1 MQTMRTILLPVAFAC
16 AAGLAAQAPAP
27 ADPRAELA
35 AVFAVEEQQ
44 GDLAAAERLYRERLA
59 GAELSPAAR
68 ALANARLGALLQ
80 RLGRVDEAAPFLAAA
95 GAATAPAGAG
105 AAQDRA
111 REVALAEQAAKL
123 LADRS
128 KPCDDDMVR
137 ALVWIGEP
145 AVPAIL
151 TELILAR
158 RVGAARSRVEAPA
171 DVAATNRA
179 IEVPAQAPPA
189 AGANADGRGA
199 PQALLELVDAARVHS
214 DERLAQLAGVL
225 WQIGG
230 PKAEAFL
237 RDAATDAASS
247 PVLVRNVYRLLLG
260 SESMLAVAEAFLAHP
275 NFEVVRELA
284 RNEAVVGRMNASA
297 LLALAEQGGAQHRVL
312 AVRLLAKRQ
321 LTTAESARFAAAV
334 DGGLR
339 AIDPALGRAA
349 ADALTTRALQASVA
363 GVQLALQHVALRSP
377 QDEVMRLWEEPADL
391 RPAGARDVDPVVA
404 ADLWRL
410 AMRGGEGLASDHPCW
425 GWLNQWIGR
434 LAAVPG
440 VGRIDDLFA
449 LASRGKPVWG
459 TIATLVDAGN
469 AVAVL
474 QQAPDLVTLR
484 QSGGLPALARLDLP
498 REAAPILLQ
507 LVAADPKAGWFFGG
521 DDAPGKATSE
531 HAVQS
536 PVATATGWGTNDW
549 SNPPRGVP
557 AVAAALAS
565 TGHPDALPPLLAL
578 LDRSRGEATGYFA
591 FYLKRGDSE
600 AARAAARTRYEGAR
614 TGTTNP
620 PNPQTT
626 SLLLALLALGD
637 PWALDQIRGDE
648 QALEHPYAAGDD
660 GGLRARWLPAHE
672 DAPSEAATAI
682 RTPTPRVQPVTPLA
696 YLLAGD
702 AVPTHPFALAQIEA
716 VLQRVFAD
724 RAGGGAPVYSSLY
737 ERVAPAVRDD
747 VLRLLARYDRS
758 TQTTSG
764 GATVSWMRLALQRL
778 RERDGAEGWTEWLQ
792 AALASDATRYFALVE
807 LTKDEVLARLPQI
820 ELFAKGGLG
829 ATAALEA
836 LERAGR
842 PLDVASLVASDD
854 RTVAE
859 WAARRVMEGKAAAPA
874 AAMAPFLAAKSAW
887 IRLQA
892 AQYFGRTLDDAAVPG
907 LLAQLR
913 DPEEK
918 VREAATAAL
927 QRIRFRHEQESHWTK
942 LQAGIDTRPEVALEK
957 LLLQARRDE
966 PKARR
971 LFAIASLGALGKAEA
986 TPFLIEWIDDADA
999 EIAAAAKAAVTQIH
1013 LAAKR

>member
-1 MQTMRTILLPVAFAC
+1 MRTNLLPVAFAF

-27 ADPRAELA
+27 TDPRAELA
-35 AVFAVEEQQ
+35 AVLAVEEQQ

-59 GAELSPAAR
+59 GADLSPAAR

-80 RLGRVDEAAPFLAAA
+80 RLGRGDDAAPFLAAA

-123 LADRS
+123 LADRT
-128 KPCDDDMVR
+128 KPCDDDLIR

-151 TELILAR
+151 A
-158 RVGAARSRVEAPA
+158 
-171 DVAATNRA
+171 
-179 IEVPAQAPPA
+179 
-189 AGANADGRGA
+189 
-199 PQALLELVDAARVHS
+199 ELVDAKKSGGLR
-214 DERLAQLAGVL
+214 ERLAPLADVL
-225 WQIGG
+225 WRLGG

-237 RDAATDAASS
+237 RDAATDAATS
-247 PVLVRNVYRLLLG
+247 PVLVVGASGFLLS

-275 NFEVVRELA
+275 NIDVVRVLTRSDA
-284 RNEAVVGRMNASA
+284 LVGRMNASA
-297 LLALAEQGGAQHRVL
+297 LLAMAEQGSAQHRVL
-312 AVRLLAKRQ
+312 AMRLLAKRQ

-339 AIDPALGRAA
+339 ATDPALVRAA
-349 ADALTTRALQASVA
+349 ADALTTQALQASVA
-363 GVQLALQHVALRSP
+363 GVRLALQHVAVRSP
-377 QDEVMRLWEEPADL
+377 QDEGMRLWEEPADL
-391 RPAGARDVDPVVA
+391 RPAGARDVDPAVA

-410 AMRGGEGLASDHPCW
+410 AMRAAEGLASDHPCW

-449 LASRGKPVWG
+449 LASRGKPVWW
-459 TIATLVDAGN
+459 TIATLINAGN

-474 QQAPDLVTLR
+474 QQAPDLETLR
-484 QSGGLPALARLDLP
+484 QSGGLSALARLDLP
-498 REAAPILLQ
+498 REAAPILLR
-507 LVAADPKAGWFFGG
+507 LAAADPQAGWFFGAEG
-521 DDAPGKATSE
+521 APGKVPSRQT
-531 HAVQS
+531 V
-536 PVATATGWGTNDW
+536 VATATGWGTNDW
-549 SNPPRGVP
+549 SNPPRGVY

-565 TGHPDALPPLLAL
+565 TGHPDALSPLLAL
-578 LDRSRGEATGYFA
+578 LDRSGGEADEYFV

-620 PNPQTT
+620 PNTRAT

-660 GGLRARWLPAHE
+660 GGLGARRLPPGMLPPLQ
-672 DAPSEAATAI
+672 DVPSEAATAI
-682 RTPTPRVQPVTPLA
+682 RPPTPRVRPVTPLA

-702 AVPTHPFALAQIEA
+702 AVPPHPFSLAQVEA

-778 RERDGAEGWTEWLQ
+778 RERNGADGWTEWLQ
-792 AALASDATRYFALVE
+792 AALASEATRYYALVE

-820 ELFAKGGLG
+820 EAFAKGGLG

-836 LERAGR
+836 IERAGR

-854 RTVAE
+854 PYVAV
-859 WAARRVMEGKAAAPA
+859 WAARRVMDGEATAPA
-874 AAMAPFLAAKSAW
+874 AAMAPFLAAESSW

-942 LQAGIDTRPEVALEK
+942 LQAGIDARPEAALEK

-971 LFAIASLGALGKAEA
+971 LLAIASLGALGKAEA

-999 EIAAAAKAAVTQIH
+999 EVAAAAKAAVTQIH

>member
-1 MQTMRTILLPVAFAC
+1 MQTMRTNLLAVAFAF

-27 ADPRAELA
+27 ANPRAELA
-35 AVFAVEEQQ
+35 AVLAVEEQQ

-80 RLGRVDEAAPFLAAA
+80 RLGRADDAAPFLAAA
-95 GAATAPAGAG
+95 GAAAAPAGAG

-111 REVALAEQAAKL
+111 REVALAEQATKL

-128 KPCDDDMVR
+128 KPCDSDMVG
-137 ALVWIGEP
+137 ALLWIGEP

-151 TELILAR
+151 AELAEAR
-158 RVGAARSRVEAPA
+158 QSGVV
-171 DVAATNRA
+171 T
-179 IEVPAQAPPA
+179 Q
-189 AGANADGRGA
+189 
-199 PQALLELVDAARVHS
+199 
-214 DERLAQLAGVL
+214 RLADLISVL

-237 RDAATDAASS
+237 RAAAEDAMT
-247 PVLVRNVYRLLLG
+247 PVWMVRGAWLVR
-260 SESMLAVAEAFLAHP
+260 SDSMLAVAEAFLAHP
-275 NFEVVRELA
+275 NFDVVRELTRTDGLVA
-284 RNEAVVGRMNASA
+284 RMNASA
-297 LLALAEQGGAQHRVL
+297 LLALAEQSGAQHRVF
-312 AVRLLAKRQ
+312 AMRLLAKRQ
-321 LTTAESARFAAAV
+321 LTTAESTRFAAAV

-339 AIDPALGRAA
+339 ATDPVLGRAA
-349 ADALTTRALQASVA
+349 ADALATRALQASVA
-363 GVQLALQHVALRSP
+363 GVRLAMQHVALRSP
-377 QDEVMRLWEEPADL
+377 QEWVMQLCEEPADL

-410 AMRGGEGLASDHPCW
+410 AMRAAEGLASDHPCW
-425 GWLNQWIGR
+425 GWLNTWIGR

-459 TIATLVDAGN
+459 TIAKLVDAGN

-474 QQAPDLVTLR
+474 QQAPDLEMLR
-484 QSGGLPALARLDLP
+484 QTGGLSALARLDLP
-498 REAAPILLQ
+498 REAASLL
-507 LVAADPKAGWFFGG
+507 LRLAAADPKAGWFFGG
-521 DDAPGKATSE
+521 DDDALGKALGR
-531 HAVQS
+531 AVPFQA
-536 PVATATGWGTNDW
+536 ATAAGRATTDW
-549 SNPPRGVP
+549 WNPSHGVP

-565 TGHPDALPPLLAL
+565 TGYSDALSPLLAL
-578 LDRSRGEATGYFA
+578 LERSGGAATEYFV

-600 AARAAARTRYEGAR
+600 AARAAARTRYEAAR

-620 PNPQTT
+620 PNPKAT

-648 QALEHPYAAGDD
+648 PWLEHPYAAGDD
-660 GGLRARWLPAHE
+660 GGLPARKLPALQY
-672 DAPSEAATAI
+672 APSEAATAMS
-682 RTPTPRVQPVTPLA
+682 TPTPPVQPVTPLV

-702 AVPTHPFALAQIEA
+702 AVPPHPFALAQVEA

-724 RAGGGAPVYSSLY
+724 RSGGGAPVQGSLY

-778 RERDGAEGWTEWLQ
+778 RERDGADGWTEWLQ
-792 AALASDATRYFALVE
+792 AALASEATRYYALVE

-842 PLDVASLVASDD
+842 PIDVASLVASDD
-854 RTVAE
+854 QDIAV
-859 WAARRVMEGKAAAPA
+859 WAAQRVMKGHATAPA
-874 AAMAPFLAAKSAW
+874 AAMTPFLAAKSAW

-913 DPEEK
+913 DPDEK

-942 LQAGIDTRPEVALEK
+942 LQAGIDARPEAALEK

-999 EIAAAAKAAVTQIH
+999 EVAAAAKAAVTQIH

>member
-1 MQTMRTILLPVAFAC
+1 MQTMRTNLLSVAFAF
-16 AAGLAAQAPAP
+16 AAGLAAQQPAP

-35 AVFAVEEQQ
+35 AVLAVEEQQ

-59 GAELSPAAR
+59 GADLSPAAR

-80 RLGRVDEAAPFLAAA
+80 RLGRAEEAAPFLAAA
-95 GAATAPAGAG
+95 GAAAAPAGAD

-151 TELILAR
+151 TEL
-158 RVGAARSRVEAPA
+158 
-171 DVAATNRA
+171 
-179 IEVPAQAPPA
+179 
-189 AGANADGRGA
+189 
-199 PQALLELVDAARVHS
+199 VDAKKNGGL
-214 DERLAQLAGVL
+214 DERLAPLAGVL
-225 WQIGG
+225 WQLGG

-237 RDAATDAASS
+237 RDAAAATAEASQLPT
-247 PVLVRNVYRLLLG
+247 PVLVRHVYRLLLG

-275 NFEVVRELA
+275 NIDVVRELA
-284 RNEAVVGRMNASA
+284 RTGAVVGRMNASA
-297 LLALAEQGGAQHRVL
+297 LLALAEQGSAQHRVL
-312 AVRLLAKRQ
+312 AMRLLAKRQ
-321 LTTAESARFAAAV
+321 LTTAESTRFAAAV

-339 AIDPALGRAA
+339 ATDPELGRAA
-349 ADALTTRALQASVA
+349 ADTLTTRALQASVA
-363 GVQLALQHVALRSP
+363 GVRLAMQHVAVRSR
-377 QDEVMRLWEEPADL
+377 QDGVMELWEEPADL

-410 AMRGGEGLASDHPCW
+410 AMRSGEGLVSDHPCW

-459 TIATLVDAGN
+459 TIAKLVDAGN

-484 QSGGLPALARLDLP
+484 ESWGLPALARLDLP
-498 REAAPILLQ
+498 REAAPILLR
-507 LVAADPKAGWFFGG
+507 LAAADPQAGWFFGG
-521 DDAPGKATSE
+521 DGAPGKAPSE
-531 HAVQS
+531 RTVPA

-549 SNPPRGVP
+549 SNPSRGVA

-578 LDRSRGEATGYFA
+578 LERSRGEATEYFV

-620 PNPQTT
+620 PNTQTT

-660 GGLRARWLPAHE
+660 GGLGARRLPPGMLPPLQ
-672 DAPSEAATAI
+672 DVPSEAATAI
-682 RTPTPRVQPVTPLA
+682 RPPTPRVRPVTPLA

-702 AVPTHPFALAQIEA
+702 AVPPHPFALAQVEA

-724 RAGGGAPVYSSLY
+724 RSGGGAPVYSSLY

-758 TQTTSG
+758 TQTTSR

-778 RERDGAEGWTEWLQ
+778 RERNGADGWTEWLQ
-792 AALASDATRYFALVE
+792 AALASEATRYFALVE

-820 ELFAKGGLG
+820 EAFAKGGLG

-854 RTVAE
+854 QDVAV
-859 WAARRVMEGKAAAPA
+859 WAARRVMEGTATAPA

-913 DPEEK
+913 DPDEK

-942 LQAGIDTRPEVALEK
+942 LQAGIDARPEAALEK

-971 LFAIASLGALGKAEA
+971 LLAIASLGALGKAEA

-999 EIAAAAKAAVTQIH
+999 EVAAAAKAAVTQIH

>member
-1 MQTMRTILLPVAFAC
+1 MQTMRTNLLPVAFAF

-59 GAELSPAAR
+59 GADLSPAAR

-80 RLGRVDEAAPFLAAA
+80 RLGRADDAAPFLAAA
-95 GAATAPAGAG
+95 GAAAAPAGAD

-123 LADRS
+123 LADRL
-128 KPCDDDMVR
+128 KPCDEDMVR

-189 AGANADGRGA
+189 AGANAGGRGA

-225 WQIGG
+225 WQLGG

-237 RDAATDAASS
+237 RDAAADAATS
-247 PVLVRNVYRLLLG
+247 PVLVRNVSRLLLG
-260 SESMLAVAEAFLAHP
+260 SASMLAVAEAFLAHP
-275 NFEVVRELA
+275 NIDVVRELA
-284 RNEAVVGRMNASA
+284 RHVAVVDRMNASA
-297 LLALAEQGGAQHRVL
+297 LLALAEQGSAQHRVL
-312 AVRLLAKRQ
+312 AMRLLAKRQ

-339 AIDPALGRAA
+339 ATDPALGRAA

-363 GVQLALQHVALRSP
+363 GVRLALQHVAVRSP
-377 QDEVMRLWEEPADL
+377 QDERMQLYEEPADL
-391 RPAGARDVDPVVA
+391 RPAGARDVDPALA

-410 AMRGGEGLASDHPCW
+410 AMRAAEGLASDHPCW
-425 GWLNQWIGR
+425 GWLNQCIGR

-459 TIATLVDAGN
+459 TIATLINAGN

-474 QQAPDLVTLR
+474 QQAPDLETLR
-484 QSGGLPALARLDLP
+484 QSGGLSALARLDLP
-498 REAAPILLQ
+498 REAAPILLR
-507 LVAADPKAGWFFGG
+507 LVSVDPQAGWFFGG
-521 DDAPGKATSE
+521 DDDALRKS
-531 HAVQS
+531 S
-536 PVATATGWGTNDW
+536 
-549 SNPPRGVP
+549 RGVP
-557 AVAAALAS
+557 FQAATALAS

-578 LDRSRGEATGYFA
+578 LERSRGEATECFF

-614 TGTTNP
+614 TGATNT

-648 QALEHPYAAGDD
+648 QELNHPYAASDD
-660 GGLRARWLPAHE
+660 GGLRARILPPLQ
-672 DAPSEAATAI
+672 DVPSEAATAI
-682 RTPTPRVQPVTPLA
+682 RPPTPRVRPVTPLA

-702 AVPTHPFALAQIEA
+702 AVPPHPFSLAQVEA

-724 RAGGGAPVYSSLY
+724 RAGGGAPVRASLY
-737 ERVAPAVRDD
+737 ERVAPTVRDD

-778 RERDGAEGWTEWLQ
+778 RERDGADGWTEWLQ
-792 AALASDATRYFALVE
+792 AALASEATRYFALVE

-836 LERAGR
+836 IERAGR

-854 RTVAE
+854 QDVAV
-859 WAARRVMEGKAAAPA
+859 WAARRVMEGKATAPA
-874 AAMAPFLAAKSAW
+874 AAMVPFLAAKSSW
-887 IRLQA
+887 IRLEA

-913 DPEEK
+913 DPAEK

-942 LQAGIDTRPEVALEK
+942 LQAGIDARPEAALEK

-971 LFAIASLGALGKAEA
+971 LLAIASLGALGKAEA

>member
-1 MQTMRTILLPVAFAC
+1 MQTMRTNLLAVAFAF

-35 AVFAVEEQQ
+35 AVLAVEEQQ

-80 RLGRVDEAAPFLAAA
+80 RLGRADDAAPFLAAA
-95 GAATAPAGAG
+95 GAAAAPAGAG

-111 REVALAEQAAKL
+111 REVALAEQATKL

-128 KPCDDDMVR
+128 KPCDHDMVR

-151 TELILAR
+151 TELAEAR
-158 RVGAARSRVEAPA
+158 KSGV
-171 DVAATNRA
+171 
-179 IEVPAQAPPA
+179 VPQ
-189 AGANADGRGA
+189 
-199 PQALLELVDAARVHS
+199 
-214 DERLAQLAGVL
+214 RLAELAAVL

-237 RDAATDAASS
+237 RDAATDAATS
-247 PVLVRNVYRLLLG
+247 PVLVRYASRLLLG

-275 NFEVVRELA
+275 NIDVVRELA
-284 RNEAVVGRMNASA
+284 RSEGVVDRMNASV
-297 LLALAEQGGAQHRVL
+297 LLAMAEQSGAQHRVL
-312 AVRLLAKRQ
+312 AMRLLAKRQ
-321 LTTAESARFAAAV
+321 LTTAESTRFAAAV

-339 AIDPALGRAA
+339 ATDPALGRAA
-349 ADALTTRALQASVA
+349 ADTLMTRALQASVA
-363 GVQLALQHVALRSP
+363 GVRLALQHVAVRSP
-377 QDEVMRLWEEPADL
+377 QDGLIQPYEEPADL
-391 RPAGARDVDPVVA
+391 RPAGARDVDPAVT

-425 GWLNQWIGR
+425 GWLNTWIGR

-459 TIATLVDAGN
+459 PIATLINAGN

-474 QQAPDLVTLR
+474 QQAPDLETLR
-484 QSGGLPALARLDLP
+484 QTGGLSALARLDLP
-498 REAAPILLQ
+498 REAAPILLR
-507 LVAADPKAGWFFGG
+507 LAAADPKAGWYFGG
-521 DDAPGKATSE
+521 DDDALGKALGR
-531 HAVQS
+531 AV
-536 PVATATGWGTNDW
+536 PFRAATAAGRATTDW
-549 SNPPRGVP
+549 WSPSRGVP

-565 TGHPDALPPLLAL
+565 TGYSDALSPLLAL
-578 LDRSRGEATGYFA
+578 LERSGGEATEYFV

-600 AARAAARTRYEGAR
+600 AARAAARTRYEAAR

-620 PNPQTT
+620 PNPKAT

-648 QALEHPYAAGDD
+648 PRLEHPYAAGDD
-660 GGLRARWLPAHE
+660 GGLRARKLPALQ
-672 DAPSEAATAI
+672 DAPSEAATAMS
-682 RTPTPRVQPVTPLA
+682 TPTPPVQPVTPLA

-702 AVPTHPFALAQIEA
+702 AVPPHPFALAQVEA

-724 RAGGGAPVYSSLY
+724 RSGGRAPVQGSLY

-778 RERDGAEGWTEWLQ
+778 RERDGADGWTEWLQ
-792 AALASDATRYFALVE
+792 AALASEATRYYALVE

-842 PLDVASLVASDD
+842 PIDVASLVASDD
-854 RTVAE
+854 QDIAV
-859 WAARRVMEGKAAAPA
+859 WAAQRVMKGHATAPA
-874 AAMAPFLAAKSAW
+874 AAMTPFLAAKISW

-892 AQYFGRTLDDAAVPG
+892 AQYFGRTLDAAAVPG

-913 DPEEK
+913 DPDEE

-942 LQAGIDTRPEVALEK
+942 LQAGIDARPEAALEK

>member
-1 MQTMRTILLPVAFAC
+1 MRTILLPVAFAF

-59 GAELSPAAR
+59 GADLSPAAR

-80 RLGRVDEAAPFLAAA
+80 RLGRAEEAAPFLAAA
-95 GAATAPAGAG
+95 GAAAAPAGAD

-111 REVALAEQAAKL
+111 REVALAEQATKL
-123 LADRS
+123 LADRT
-128 KPCDDDMVR
+128 KPCDDDMAR

-151 TELILAR
+151 A
-158 RVGAARSRVEAPA
+158 
-171 DVAATNRA
+171 
-179 IEVPAQAPPA
+179 
-189 AGANADGRGA
+189 
-199 PQALLELVDAARVHS
+199 ELVDAKKIGGLR
-214 DERLAQLAGVL
+214 ERLAPLAAVL
-225 WQIGG
+225 WQLGG

-237 RDAATDAASS
+237 RAAAEDAKTPAWM
-247 PVLVRNVYRLLLG
+247 VHGVWLVR
-260 SESMLAVAEAFLAHP
+260 SDSMLAVAEAFLAHT
-275 NFEVVRELA
+275 NFDVVRELTKSDA
-284 RNEAVVGRMNASA
+284 LVGRMNASA
-297 LLALAEQGGAQHRVL
+297 LLAMAEQGSAQHRVL
-312 AVRLLAKRQ
+312 AMRLLAKRQ

-339 AIDPALGRAA
+339 ATDPALVRAA
-349 ADALTTRALQASVA
+349 ADALTTQALQASVA
-363 GVQLALQHVALRSP
+363 GVRLALQHVALRSP
-377 QDEVMRLWEEPADL
+377 QDESMQLYEEPADL
-391 RPAGARDVDPVVA
+391 RPAGARDVDPAVA

-410 AMRGGEGLASDHPCW
+410 AMRAAEGLASDHPCW

-459 TIATLVDAGN
+459 TIAKRIDAGN

-484 QSGGLPALARLDLP
+484 KNSVLPALARLDLP
-498 REAAPILLQ
+498 REAAPILLR
-507 LVAADPKAGWFFGG
+507 LVSVDPQAGWFFGG
-521 DDAPGKATSE
+521 DGAPGKAPSRHVVTS
-531 HAVQS
+531 QT
-536 PVATATGWGTNDW
+536 ATTTGWGTNDW
-549 SNPPRGVP
+549 SNPSRDVP

-578 LDRSRGEATGYFA
+578 LVRSRGEADEYFV

-600 AARAAARTRYEGAR
+600 AARAAARTWYEAVR

-620 PNPQTT
+620 PNAETMRTT

-648 QALEHPYAAGDD
+648 QELNHPYAAGDD
-660 GGLRARWLPAHE
+660 GGLGARRLPPGMLPPLQ
-672 DAPSEAATAI
+672 DVPSEAATAI
-682 RTPTPRVQPVTPLA
+682 RPPTPRVRPVTPLA

-702 AVPTHPFALAQIEA
+702 AVPPHPFSLAQVEA

-778 RERDGAEGWTEWLQ
+778 RERDGADGWTEWLQ
-792 AALASDATRYFALVE
+792 AALASEATRYYALVE

-820 ELFAKGGLG
+820 EAFAKGGLG

-854 RTVAE
+854 PYVAV
-859 WAARRVMEGKAAAPA
+859 WAARRVMDGEATAPA
-874 AAMAPFLAAKSAW
+874 AAMAPFLAAESSW

-927 QRIRFRHEQESHWTK
+927 QRIRFRHEQASHGTK
-942 LQAGIDTRPEVALEK
+942 LQAGLDARPEAALEK
-957 LLLQARRDE
+957 LLLQARRDA
-966 PKARR
+966 PTARR
-971 LFAIASLGALGKAEA
+971 LLAIASLGALGKAEA
-986 TPFLIEWIDDADA
+986 APFLIEWIDDADA

>member
-1 MQTMRTILLPVAFAC
+1 MQTMRANLLPVAFAF
-16 AAGLAAQAPAP
+16 AAGLGAQAPAP
-27 ADPRAELA
+27 TDPRAELA
-35 AVFAVEEQQ
+35 AVLAVEEQQ

-59 GAELSPAAR
+59 GADLSPAAR

-80 RLGRVDEAAPFLAAA
+80 RLGRAEEAAPFLAAA
-95 GAATAPAGAG
+95 GAAAAPAGAD

-111 REVALAEQAAKL
+111 REVALAEQATTL
-123 LADRS
+123 LADRT

-151 TELILAR
+151 AELADAR
-158 RVGAARSRVEAPA
+158 KNGG
-171 DVAATNRA
+171 N
-179 IEVPAQAPPA
+179 
-189 AGANADGRGA
+189 N
-199 PQALLELVDAARVHS
+199 
-214 DERLAQLAGVL
+214 ERLTFLAGVL

-237 RDAATDAASS
+237 RAAAEDAKTPAWM
-247 PVLVRNVYRLLLG
+247 VFGVWLVR
-260 SESMLAVAEAFLAHP
+260 SDSMLAVAEAFLAHP
-275 NFEVVRELA
+275 NFDVVRELTRSDA
-284 RNEAVVGRMNASA
+284 LVDRMHASA

-312 AVRLLAKRQ
+312 AMRLLAKRQ

-334 DGGLR
+334 EGGLR
-339 AIDPALGRAA
+339 ATDPALGRAA

-363 GVQLALQHVALRSP
+363 GVRLALQHVALRSP
-377 QDEVMRLWEEPADL
+377 QDEGMMLWEEPADL
-391 RPAGARDVDPVVA
+391 RPAGARDVDPAVA

-410 AMRGGEGLASDHPCW
+410 AMRGGEGLASHHPCW
-425 GWLNQWIGR
+425 GWLSQWIGR

-459 TIATLVDAGN
+459 TIATLINAGN

-474 QQAPDLVTLR
+474 QQAPDLETLR
-484 QSGGLPALARLDLP
+484 QSGGLSALARLDLP
-498 REAAPILLQ
+498 REAAPILLR
-507 LVAADPKAGWFFGG
+507 LAAADPEAGWFFGVEG
-521 DDAPGKATSE
+521 APGKVPSRHVVTSQTAT
-531 HAVQS
+531 
-536 PVATATGWGTNDW
+536 TTGWGTNDW
-549 SNPPRGVP
+549 SNPSRGVY

-565 TGHPDALPPLLAL
+565 TGHPDALSPLLAL
-578 LDRSRGEATGYFA
+578 LDRSGGEADEYLV

-600 AARAAARTRYEGAR
+600 AARAAARTWYEAVR

-620 PNPQTT
+620 PNAETMRTT
-626 SLLLALLALGD
+626 NLLLALLALGD

-648 QALEHPYAAGDD
+648 PVLEHPYAAGDD
-660 GGLRARWLPAHE
+660 GGLGARRLPPAMLPPLQ

-682 RTPTPRVQPVTPLA
+682 RPPTPRVRPVTPLA

-702 AVPTHPFALAQIEA
+702 AVPPHPFSLAQVEA

-724 RAGGGAPVYSSLY
+724 RAGGGAPVRASLY
-737 ERVAPAVRDD
+737 ERVAPTVRDD

-778 RERDGAEGWTEWLQ
+778 RERDGADGWTEWLQ
-792 AALASDATRYFALVE
+792 AALASEATRYFALVE

-820 ELFAKGGLG
+820 EAFAKGGLG

-836 LERAGR
+836 IERAGR

-854 RTVAE
+854 QDVAV
-859 WAARRVMEGKAAAPA
+859 WAARRVMEGKATAPA

-887 IRLQA
+887 IRLEA

-913 DPEEK
+913 DADEK

-942 LQAGIDTRPEVALEK
+942 LQAGIDARPEAALEK

-971 LFAIASLGALGKAEA
+971 LLAIASLGALGKAEA

-999 EIAAAAKAAVTQIH
+999 EVAAAAKAAVTQIH